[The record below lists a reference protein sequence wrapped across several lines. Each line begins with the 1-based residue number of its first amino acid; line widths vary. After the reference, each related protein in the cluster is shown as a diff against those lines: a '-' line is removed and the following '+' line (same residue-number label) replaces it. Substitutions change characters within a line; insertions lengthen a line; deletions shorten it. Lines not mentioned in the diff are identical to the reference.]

1 MYSIRMSKPK
11 FVNHKTMRLPRALL
25 YVATAFLMVVA
36 VQGCKRRPDFE
47 VFETRISATVSDPKN
62 PSAPANEYS
71 ALMKAYMN
79 HVDGTVNVTLVEP
92 IPPFTLQCPDCV
104 DALMAR
110 ASVVIS
116 QAYPEYQ
123 GLTFAKSK

>member
-1 MYSIRMSKPK
+1 MYNICMSKPK
-11 FVNHKTMRLPRALL
+11 FVNYKTMRLPRALL
-25 YVATAFLMVVA
+25 YMATVMVMVVA
-36 VQGCKRRPDFE
+36 AGGCKRRPDFE

-71 ALMKAYMN
+71 ALLKAYMN
-79 HVDGTVNVTLVEP
+79 HADGTVNVTLVEP
-92 IPPFTLQCPDCV
+92 SPSFTLQCPDCV

-110 ASVVIS
+110 ASVVIG

-123 GLTFAKSK
+123 GLTFSKSK